1 MSKPTDHIT
10 KKLGNKL
17 GMVIYDCNNS
27 TPEVETEKPEGQDH
41 LQLGMEFEARLGH
54 ENLSLNK

>member
-1 MSKPTDHIT
+1 
-10 KKLGNKL
+10 
-17 GMVIYDCNNS
+17 MVIYACNNS
-27 TPEVETEKPEGQDH
+27 TPEVETEKPEGQYH